1 MRTRYGAA
9 PEAQVI
15 VQNVELP
22 AELDEEEV
30 KQILQGELDAALGQ
44 DGGQLSQDRLEA
56 LKYYNGEKLGTEV
69 PGRSEVVMRSVLEA
83 VEWVL
88 PALLRIF
95 TASDRICVVEPT
107 TPEQEEQAEIA
118 TDYLNHVFYKDNNG
132 FMILHDFFKDAL
144 LERLGWVKV
153 YFSTTEENTTK
164 SYTHITED
172 EFDALL
178 GQEGTVTV
186 VKKRTYTEQ
195 VPAPPSIMLSLAG
208 LTGAP
213 AGLPATMTGEFP
225 ATISGSRI
233 TGAPAGFPATQ
244 SAPPNG
250 APAVPPAT
258 GSTQPNGAPAVAP
271 ATGAISNGAPA
282 VAPATSLAPPATPMT
297 VPARFIDCTIKVT
310 KPKERVIVENC
321 PPEEILFSRFSKRG
335 NVPFLAHRTR
345 RTFSDLV
352 RDGYDSDTLELV
364 PMDDAPE
371 QGQER
376 FERYKDEQG
385 FPDYNRT
392 DSLRSIW
399 VEECY
404 VYLAPGDEPSGTELY
419 KITTSGKGKVI
430 LTRDGEPDF
439 ECVPE
444 IPFFSITPIPA
455 PHKLTGLSLADL
467 TKDIQLI
474 KSTLIR
480 QMLDNGYLSNWPRI
494 EVSDDVVNENTY
506 DDLLN
511 LQPGNVVRT
520 RRVGGITPLTV
531 PYTADKTFPLVE
543 YLDQTQEV
551 RTGVARH
558 NQGINPDDLNKT
570 ATGVSLLQ
578 QAAAQRVELFA
589 RIFAIGLQQMLG
601 QMLNLIRRH
610 QQQKRIIKVTGRFLT
625 VDPTEW
631 ADEMP
636 VTVSVGLG
644 TGNRDQTLAYL
655 MQILNVQATIVTQQG
670 GLSGPIVYGKNVFDV
685 LSKLCENAGFKEP
698 FFADPTRPPSPELT
712 GPLQAPKPDPAAQ
725 AIMAK
730 TQATIQAAQAKA
742 ANDVQIAQ
750 IKAQLEAQLAQ
761 KSAEN
766 DAQVEQIRSASKLQL
781 EQQKAQHDMQV
792 EALKAHNDMAIARM
806 QAESKAQ
813 MDALEIRLKY
823 QSGAYTPGQA
833 PVERGGMNGS
843 GL

>member
-1 MRTRYGAA
+1 MRTRYGSP
-9 PEAQVI
+9 PEPEVI
-15 VQNVELP
+15 VQNVDLP
-22 AELDEEEV
+22 SDLDEEEV
-30 KQILQGELDAALGQ
+30 KAILQGELDAALGQ

-83 VEWVL
+83 IEWVL

-118 TDYLNHVFYKDNNG
+118 TEYLNYVFYKDNNG
-132 FMILHDFFKDAL
+132 FMVLHDFFKDAL

-178 GQEGTVTV
+178 EQDGTVTV
-186 VKKRTYTEQ
+186 PKKRTYTEQ
-195 VPAPPSIMLSLAG
+195 VPAPPPIMLPMAGQFPAG
-208 LTGAP
+208 LNGAP
-213 AGLPATMTGEFP
+213 AGLPATAPSLPGLN
-225 ATISGSRI
+225 
-233 TGAPAGFPATQ
+233 GAPAVPSATG
-244 SAPPNG
+244 SIKPNG
-250 APAVPPAT
+250 APAVPSVT
-258 GSTQPNGAPAVAP
+258 
-271 ATGAISNGAPA
+271 
-282 VAPATSLAPPATPMT
+282 PATPMT
-297 VPARFIDCTIKVT
+297 VPVRFVDCTIKVT
-310 KPKERVIVENC
+310 KPKERVVVENC
-321 PPEEILFSRFSKRG
+321 PPEEILFSRYAKRG

-345 RTFSDLV
+345 RTYSDLV
-352 RDGYDSDTLELV
+352 RDGYDADTLDLV
-364 PMDDAPE
+364 PMDDSPE
-371 QGQER
+371 QNQER
-376 FERYKDEQG
+376 VERKTNDG
-385 FPDYNRT
+385 FPEYDRT
-392 DSLRSIW
+392 DSLKGIW

-404 VYLAPGDEPSGTELY
+404 VYLSPGDKPSDTELY
-419 KITTSGKGKVI
+419 KITTAGKGKVI
-430 LTRDGEPDF
+430 LTRDGEPDI

-467 TKDIQLI
+467 TKDLQLI

-480 QMLDNGYLSNWPRI
+480 QMLDNGYLSNWPRV
-494 EVSDDVVNENTY
+494 EVGDDVVNENTY

-520 RRVGGITPLTV
+520 RRIGGITPLTV
-531 PYTADKTFPLVE
+531 PYTADKTFPLVQ
-543 YLDQTQEV
+543 YLDETQEV

-558 NQGINPDDLNKT
+558 NQGISPDDLNKT
-570 ATGVSLLQ
+570 ATGISLMQ

-655 MQILNVQATIVTQQG
+655 MQVLTLQQNIVVQQG
-670 GLSGPIVYGKNVFDV
+670 GLTGPLVYGKNVFDV

-698 FFADPTRPPSPELT
+698 FFADPTRPPDPALM
-712 GPLQAPKPDPAAQ
+712 GPTPPPQPDPAA
-725 AIMAK
+725 AAVMAK

-742 ANDVQIAQ
+742 QNDVQIAQ
-750 IKAQLEAQLAQ
+750 IKAQLEADLAQ
-761 KSAEN
+761 KSAAN
-766 DAQVEQIRSASKLQL
+766 DAQIEQIRSASRLQL

-806 QAESKAQ
+806 QAEQKAQ

-823 QSGAYTPGQA
+823 QSGAYTPGLA
-833 PVERGGMNGS
+833 PVERGGMNG
-843 GL
+843 GGI